1 MCTELEQNVI
11 TSCSASDT
19 ESATDLVRII
29 SSLFDVDK
37 SQPDVRVLSSP
48 SDAGLQV
55 ASATYDDVIA
65 TSQSAANDDRD
76 EQRRDDE
83 SRDRK
88 HVTDDVINHSS
99 RQLPETSR
107 SSSSS
112 SSRSSSCCSV
122 VMKSGAG
129 EHGCRDVDSKD
140 LTGSTPKRNSCRDA
154 SEDSHN
160 EHSVPSAP
168 PFSAASSDVG
178 GQPTWIGGI
187 ASPSTAGQQVRS
199 ATDDY
204 VTVTSS
210 SATDDDRVKSTDA
223 ATDRHGGRDES
234 RDPQSTGSHVVGTE
248 VTSRPGDVDVYAEK
262 VFVESLA
269 TSIGIHN

>member
-1 MCTELEQNVI
+1 
-11 TSCSASDT
+11 
-19 ESATDLVRII
+19 
-29 SSLFDVDK
+29 
-37 SQPDVRVLSSP
+37 
-48 SDAGLQV
+48 
-55 ASATYDDVIA
+55 
-65 TSQSAANDDRD
+65 
-76 EQRRDDE
+76 
-83 SRDRK
+83 
-88 HVTDDVINHSS
+88 
-99 RQLPETSR
+99 
-107 SSSSS
+107 
-112 SSRSSSCCSV
+112 
-122 VMKSGAG
+122 MKSGA
-129 EHGCRDVDSKD
+129 EDHGYSCDECRDVDSKD
-140 LTGSTPKRNSCRDA
+140 LTGSTSKRNSCRDA